1 MFIGDMNKKREQA
14 MAKVRNAIALHNGQ
28 TLLSTGITGDD
39 ARLAKAKFPVEWHVV
54 ASIPSTAS
62 GKVQKFRLNRLTDL
76 ATVADTRFN
85 TPSPS

>member
-39 ARLAKAKFPVEWHVV
+39 ARLAKAVCDAGQNAGAE
-54 ASIPSTAS
+54 PSGA
-62 GKVQKFRLNRLTDL
+62 G
-76 ATVADTRFN
+76 AGTR
-85 TPSPS
+85 TQGRE

>member
-39 ARLAKAKFPVEWHVV
+39 ARLAKAVCDAGVKMLGRE
-54 ASIPSTAS
+54 
-62 GKVQKFRLNRLTDL
+62 
-76 ATVADTRFN
+76 
-85 TPSPS
+85 

>member
-39 ARLAKAKFPVEWHVV
+39 ARLAKAVCDAGSKCWSRTIRRWRWH
-54 ASIPSTAS
+54 
-62 GKVQKFRLNRLTDL
+62 
-76 ATVADTRFN
+76 ADTEA
-85 TPSPS
+85 